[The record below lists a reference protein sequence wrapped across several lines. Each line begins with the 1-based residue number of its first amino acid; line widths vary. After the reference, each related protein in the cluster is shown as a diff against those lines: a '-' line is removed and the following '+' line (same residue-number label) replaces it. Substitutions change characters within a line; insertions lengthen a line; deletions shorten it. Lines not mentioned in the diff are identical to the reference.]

1 MGEPDGSTSQKM
13 VAVYL
18 VLLFISS
25 LGEVYFPDIMNINQL
40 QAKANWMFV
49 GAALG
54 NICGVF
60 VPSQPGQLTW
70 KDVPARKALVP
81 ALFDGVSKVFLLG
94 GIALSSAQIKAILY
108 NSCIVFSALLSRL
121 ILGRI
126 LSAGQ
131 WLGVVVLLGGLLA
144 KIDFTAKSGGDGDDG
159 GAALV
164 PIGMLFILIG
174 CVLHSMQNVVSEYYI
189 LAHKFPPP
197 KLCCLTGCFNLT
209 LWLLLFAV
217 GFIIPEKEGSNVFGH
232 YTRDYINVSGFKIT
246 GELAPFSSGVAFI
259 GFVLASAVHA
269 IAFYNLMGS
278 IGVVS
283 CGVMKG
289 LTTAGYVILSYVLL
303 CDRENP
309 KLAGWCMSWR
319 TAIST
324 VFCVIG
330 VMIYSFNSQKKI
342 EPPREES
349 LGQSEDE
356 MGTIMGTATRGAI
369 EEEMGSI
376 MGTPLEH
383 KDLFTRTSWKR
394 MIS

>member
-1 MGEPDGSTSQKM
+1 
-13 VAVYL
+13 
-18 VLLFISS
+18 LLFISS

-49 GAALG
+49 GDALG

-144 KIDFTAKSGGDGDDG
+144 KIDFTAAETGGNGNGGNGDDG
-159 GAALV
+159 KTRALV

-189 LAHKFPPP
+189 RAHKFPPP

-232 YTRDYINVSGFKIT
+232 YTRDYINLSGFKIT

-269 IAFYNLMGS
+269 IAFFNLMGS

-309 KLAGWCMSWR
+309 KLAGWCMTWR

-324 VFCVIG
+324 VLCVIG

-342 EPPREES
+342 EPLPEDEES
-349 LGQSEDE
+349 YDISLEDA
-356 MGTIMGTATRGAI
+356 GAPPLNSSASPQQLFPRTA
-369 EEEMGSI
+369 
-376 MGTPLEH
+376 
-383 KDLFTRTSWKR
+383 WKR
-394 MIS
+394 SIS